1 MEGLGVHDIASLLAK
16 HGISFPQDTSG
27 SSDLEEV
34 RDFGTN
40 PGNLRMLESVPTAV
54 LPKPALLVVLHGCTQ
69 TAADYDRGAGW
80 SVLADRYG
88 FVVLFPEQRRTN
100 NPNGCFNWFRS
111 SDVTRGEGEV
121 ESIRQMIA
129 HSVRQHGIDPGNI
142 FITGL
147 SAGGAMASAMLACY
161 PEVFAGGAII
171 AGLPFGAADG
181 VQQAF
186 AAMSQSPSRPA
197 KEWGDVVRR
206 ASSHRGS
213 WPRISLWHGGSD
225 TTVVPAN
232 AREILKQWTDVHQVT
247 GAPVTED
254 IVDGIPRRAWKNS
267 AGEEV
272 VEYYAIPRMAHGT
285 PLATGEGER
294 QGGAA
299 GPYMLEAGISSSY
312 HIAKFFRLTNAGTHV
327 LPEMRD
333 AVFTARPHV
342 RQTPAPVP
350 SEAETQAPDT
360 KTRFTRTPRAA
371 CINIGA
377 VIDGALRA
385 AGLK

>member
-1 MEGLGVHDIASLLAK
+1 VHDIASLLAK
-16 HGISFPQDTSG
+16 HGISFPQDISG
-27 SSDLEEV
+27 SSELEEV

-40 PGNLRMLESVPTAV
+40 PGNLRMLQGVPAD
-54 LPKPALLVVLHGCTQ
+54 LSPKAALLVVLHGCTQ

-80 SVLADRYG
+80 SVMADRYG

-100 NPNGCFNWFRS
+100 NPNGCFNWFRP

-129 HSVRQHGIDPGNI
+129 HSVREHGIDPRNI

-161 PEVFAGGAII
+161 PEIFAGGAII
-171 AGLPFGAADG
+171 AGLPFGAADS

-197 KEWGDVVRR
+197 KEWGDLVRH
-206 ASSHRGS
+206 ASPHAGS
-213 WPRISLWHGGSD
+213 WPRISVWHGGSD

-247 GAPVTED
+247 TGPVTED
-254 IVDGIPRRAWKNS
+254 TVDGVSRRAWKNS

-285 PLATGEGER
+285 PLATGVGER

-312 HIAKFFRLTNAGTHV
+312 HIAKFFRLTGAAPHHV
-327 LPEMRD
+327 LPETHD
-333 AVFTARPHV
+333 AIATV
-342 RQTPAPVP
+342 RQQPPETVPFAAEPLVPGPRTRFPRTPA
-350 SEAETQAPDT
+350 A
-360 KTRFTRTPRAA
+360 RGF
-371 CINIGA
+371 NIGA
-377 VIDGALRA
+377 VIDNALRA